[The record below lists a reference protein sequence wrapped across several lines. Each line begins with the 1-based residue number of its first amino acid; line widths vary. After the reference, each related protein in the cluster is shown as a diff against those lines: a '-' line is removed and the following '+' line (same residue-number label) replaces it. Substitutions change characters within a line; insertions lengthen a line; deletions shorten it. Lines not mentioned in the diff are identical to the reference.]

1 MTSTNTK
8 EDTSI
13 ENEVDEK
20 LNNISTRLSF
30 VEGKLSIQGKSK
42 IKKLSDFGGL
52 IALCISIL
60 IGGYTIYDKF
70 IAGPTNYFEAKHK
83 NIIEQLGKLV
93 SIRANISALD
103 WNSDSIG
110 AQNQANVWFPQ
121 QISVLDEV
129 QQFFEEYP
137 NLAKYENY
145 MLITKENETLGRNQ
159 LAMKFALMTK
169 KITTNQGEIANIHW
183 TIGRLGGKLGNVEL
197 MRTSYRKSINGFKIL
212 GSEGNGRS
220 ILSAYTEWIFYELLI
235 PNCSAVKDLYSEYK
249 GVYSADYIYP
259 KTRGDISKTFI
270 AMKSSV
276 REDCNIDFSNH
287 IGK

>member
-259 KTRGDISKTFI
+259 KTRDDISKTFI